1 MKVRNSPNCNDRSR
15 KGIKYLILHY
25 TGMETA
31 DDALDRLCDPKAQ
44 VSAHYLI
51 KEDGEIVSMVPEGK
65 RAWHAGLSKWEEDTD
80 INDRSIGI
88 ELVNTGHPYEGYES
102 VYKKFPDVQMDAL
115 IGLSQEIVKRHLIKP
130 CYILGH
136 SDVAWR
142 RKIDPGELFDW
153 QGLANK
159 GLGLFASIGDHQ
171 KAASLGIKSFLSK
184 LHNYGYDIE
193 GVVDKPQEIITAF
206 QRHYRPDNICG
217 VLDDETVLILDKL
230 LDDKFN
236 L

>member
-1 MKVRNSPNCNDRSR
+1 MKVRNSPNCNDRSE

-31 DDALDRLCDPKAQ
+31 DDAIDRLCDPAAK

-51 KEDGEIVSMVPEGK
+51 KENGEIISMVPEER
-65 RAWHAGLSKWEEDTD
+65 RAWHAGLSKWEDDVD

-88 ELVNTGHPYEGYES
+88 ELVNTGHPYEGYDS
-102 VYKKFPDVQMDAL
+102 VYENFPVEQINAL
-115 IGLSQEIVKRHLIKP
+115 TGLCLKIVKRHNIKP

-153 QGLANK
+153 QELADK
-159 GLGLFASIGDHQ
+159 GIGLFPVIGIHHEET
-171 KAASLGIKSFLSK
+171 SLEVGLFLSK
-184 LHNYGYDIE
+184 LHNFGYDIE
-193 GVVDKPQEIITAF
+193 DAIDNPQEIITAF
-206 QRHYRPDNICG
+206 QRHYRPHNICG
-217 VLDDETVLILDKL
+217 VLDDETVLIIDKL
-230 LDDKFN
+230 LADK
-236 L
+236 LS